1 MQGYQVRR
9 KINTTGRAVE
19 QEQPTGLT
27 CLGERPALRQRAR
40 GREIRSGRDECTRRH
55 ASRCPD
61 TPRRDR
67 TPPVRALRET
77 PVEIGAAQKPR
88 PAAQKPEPNR
98 EEPTKTGGV
107 CEEPDSKTS
116 GARNRNGNRGV
127 LSGKPRRTT
136 ACLRA
141 SAVGKET
148 EAVSIPRERN
158 GSVDV
163 PAAEK
168 ECAHLARSTARKTRG
183 GGGELSEKSS
193 SSDGV
198 PAVENRGALSGRL
211 RLNRGPACSPRETGF
226 ARSTYRRK
234 LSEPQA
240 KTEAAR
246 NPA

>member
-1 MQGYQVRR
+1 VEPGGAENGARLRSLPLCHGVIPRNR
-9 KINTTGRAVE
+9 EPETGREKINRK
-19 QEQPTGLT
+19 
-27 CLGERPALRQRAR
+27 PAAFVKNQ
-40 GREIRSGRDECTRRH
+40 T
-55 ASRCPD
+55 
-61 TPRRDR
+61 
-67 TPPVRALRET
+67 
-77 PVEIGAAQKPR
+77 QKP
-88 PAAQKPEPNR
+88 AMSEIEAG
-98 EEPTKTGGV
+98 T
-107 CEEPDSKTS
+107 
-116 GARNRNGNRGV
+116 RGV

-141 SAVGKET
+141 SAVG
-148 EAVSIPRERN
+148 
-158 GSVDV
+158 
-163 PAAEK
+163 K

-198 PAVENRGALSGRL
+198 PAAENRGALSGRL